1 LYLEDV
7 MPRPKALNPKV
18 AVKVFFEPEVYAELR
33 LRLFNPDYAYGVK
46 HGDMSTLI
54 NGVVKDA
61 LKRGAGK
68 GPGQ

>member
-1 LYLEDV
+1 
-7 MPRPKALNPKV
+7 MPKIKALNPKV

-46 HGDMSTLI
+46 KGDMSTLI

-61 LKRGAGK
+61 LKKGK
-68 GPGQ
+68 SNG